1 MVKHPSELET
11 QLSPEELLSYTQE
24 IKDSPEKTIIRETRI
39 IISTTGKGWSTI
51 TGIPSPHTPAF
62 KELLQGNS
70 SIHNSSY
77 DRLIRNWAYPNT
89 KQDLLPPLAKYTTRK
104 MLISRIQELEKL
116 NTDRFTV
123 RPTSLFPIDVAK
135 TGSLAEEPRHSSRIN
150 ELIEGKITY
159 QQLATYKVI
168 LAGSFNLK
176 YLETSD
182 PKWINLSTI
191 HHLDYTT
198 GFKHGSRVIV
208 KWDGHHINMQREQDY
223 FIYLET
229 ILMAL
234 PSDSPTS
241 VIAELFINYE
251 NNSEEEITAK
261 IESFFEQILT
271 LQEFYNHQIT
281 IIGPAFNLNYPGHT
295 INEDI
300 YNHLLKQIVKVDR
313 ICSAYSLSTLIPYLR
328 TNHLLT
334 NNHYY
339 QENYEWWNQPT
350 QPEAKYLTSE
360 NGVPLLGLMIKYQ
373 MGIKMVEMTQ
383 AKVKDLLNQ
392 WSNPNSIY
400 LTNHA
405 PSTRHKRKYRNR
417 KSLQQWAVKI
427 ADHINLTT
435 NIGIVLRK
443 IKKESY
449 LAANHEYIEH
459 PTIENNDDK
468 NLIPKSEIILKPEQT
483 LTDNNQ
489 ITAEIIPEVDNTASP
504 SQDDTRHQESTY
516 QEVLRQRANQELIQE
531 KHNPP
536 ETGILS
542 R

>member
-1 MVKHPSELET
+1 
-11 QLSPEELLSYTQE
+11 
-24 IKDSPEKTIIRETRI
+24 
-39 IISTTGKGWSTI
+39 
-51 TGIPSPHTPAF
+51 
-62 KELLQGNS
+62 
-70 SIHNSSY
+70 
-77 DRLIRNWAYPNT
+77 
-89 KQDLLPPLAKYTTRK
+89 
-104 MLISRIQELEKL
+104 
-116 NTDRFTV
+116 
-123 RPTSLFPIDVAK
+123 
-135 TGSLAEEPRHSSRIN
+135 
-150 ELIEGKITY
+150 
-159 QQLATYKVI
+159 
-168 LAGSFNLK
+168 
-176 YLETSD
+176 
-182 PKWINLSTI
+182 
-191 HHLDYTT
+191 
-198 GFKHGSRVIV
+198 
-208 KWDGHHINMQREQDY
+208 MQRERDY

-234 PSDSPTS
+234 PSDSPTL
-241 VIAELFINYE
+241 VITELFINYE
-251 NNSEEEITAK
+251 NNTEEEITAK
-261 IESFFEQILT
+261 IESFFEQVLS

-281 IIGPAFNLNYPGHT
+281 IIGPAFNLNYPGHI

-300 YNHLLKQIVKVDR
+300 YSHLLKQIVDIDR

-334 NNHYY
+334 NNHYH

-350 QPEAKYLTSE
+350 QPETKYLTSE

-373 MGIKMVEMTQ
+373 MGIKMIEMTQ

-400 LTNHA
+400 LTNHT
-405 PSTRHKRKYRNR
+405 PSTRHKRKYRNK
-417 KSLQQWAVKI
+417 KSLQNWAAKI

-449 LAANHEYIEH
+449 LSVNHEYIEH

-468 NLIPKSEIILKPEQT
+468 NLIPKSEIIPKQEQT
-483 LTDNNQ
+483 LTDNYQ
-489 ITAEIIPEVDNTASP
+489 ITTETIPEVDNTASP
-504 SQDDTRHQESTY
+504 SQDDTRHLESTY
-516 QEVLRQRANQELIQE
+516 QELLRQRANQELIQE